1 MNQLESREDG
11 DNDAE
16 YKAFTPIH
24 TKRFWSLVNTCS
36 LCPSMD
42 LVVFGMLQ
50 KKTTTDSVLWIHRTV
65 SWQRLA
71 TLAGMSCTAWRP
83 DGRLL
88 AVAHRHGIVLYH
100 LEDLLSS
107 SSSAMRTALSPEQEE
122 SLEAAGGAGV
132 VGLLNL
138 DSSVSGLCWSHV
150 STPHPSWQLSCQEMV
165 AQSSWMHR
173 RQFLDRGIH
182 FFPPS
187 GYFRHAAALENED
200 ETADSHDSVGTTH
213 VLEPDDAASAN
224 EPTSVHSLQ
233 QQTVFPTSRLP
244 LSVLCVSTVEHGIL
258 VYLHGRYPAV
268 RLSKPASSNPVSM
281 VVSPDLSHIL
291 VHEQHSS
298 SLTLYSI
305 PALARHRY
313 HLQSIATAYITT
325 TAHLQALQRNR
336 VEVLA
341 AWRSSLKPLD
351 LKLAALSKL
360 LVDYGLS
367 DDLRSN
373 LCHYLLSGQ
382 SSSSQISSAMDQFCT
397 GVQMNDQLLMRM
409 ERSLQVAMAH
419 VETLVRRNMVSP
431 ALALVWEA
439 QELQS
444 LALYA
449 PYLFSL
455 HSLGQNAQD
464 LLVAAEAALLEL
476 VDARSRLKD
485 FVAWLQGTA
494 ARIKARGT
502 ARTSVQQDQARK
514 RRVPQAVVERVL
526 QYFQPSKVEKSGPA
540 SASLTE
546 RVLNISF
553 SKILDETSNL
563 MPLESSRRM
572 PLSDV
577 GGNSGS
583 PTNQVAYKKK
593 ATVSAT
599 PSIPFHLEQ
608 ISQSLE
614 QVFSGPREFL
624 AQSVEQRHIR
634 LAVPP
639 QTKGIGSTDARSVGG
654 QPIGGK
660 DLLSPVVA
668 MTVRMGCDRESQP
681 GLDDDTPADGF
692 FAPNISQQ
700 HRGTRGENDVDL
712 NAARY
717 HRQWAVFA
725 HAQDSNG
732 SLGGAANCVQLSAL
746 PLSWTFGEMA
756 NHVNPIG
763 EAVPSSTASFYLR
776 ATLVFPPGSVVVDM
790 AFYGDDGKSSLGAG
804 FDGGTGKEGRQALGV
819 LLKRTRNASVS
830 AAANKTS
837 LELWLIQYDAIS
849 FQVVKLE
856 EPEIGS
862 TSLTLS
868 VHPATAAA
876 SVTVVK
882 AGNNVPDNEALE
894 DSSASDHA
902 RLQCTARVRTIS
914 TVDSKPDHTGAAFK
928 GARLVVSG
936 SRGIGAV
943 LFSDASQSGSVME
956 LLDLEDDEYV
966 EEEEE
971 EEGDD

>member
-1 MNQLESREDG
+1 MNRLESREDD

-16 YKAFTPIH
+16 HKSFTPIH

-42 LVVFGMLQ
+42 LVVFGMLP

-122 SLEAAGGAGV
+122 SLESGAGV
-132 VGLLNL
+132 VGLLHL

-187 GYFRHAAALENED
+187 GYFRHTAAAEHED
-200 ETADSHDSVGTTH
+200 EMADSPSVGTTH
-213 VLEPDDAASAN
+213 VQEPDDAASAN

-244 LSVLCVSTVEHGIL
+244 LSVLCVSTTKHGVL

-305 PALARHRY
+305 PALARHRC

-341 AWRSSLKPLD
+341 AWRSSLKALD

-360 LVDYGLS
+360 LIDYGLS
-367 DDLRSN
+367 DDLRSH

-444 LALYA
+444 LALHA
-449 PYLFSL
+449 PFLFSL

-526 QYFQPSKVEKSGPA
+526 QYFQPSNDVEKKSGPA

-583 PTNQVAYKKK
+583 TTNQVAYKKK
-593 ATVSAT
+593 ATGAVT
-599 PSIPFHLEQ
+599 PSIPFHLDQ

-624 AQSVEQRHIR
+624 AQSVDQKLIR

-639 QTKGIGSTDARSVGG
+639 QTQRIGSTDTKSVGG
-654 QPIGGK
+654 QLLGGNG
-660 DLLSPVVA
+660 LLSPVVA
-668 MTVRMGCDRESQP
+668 MTVRMGCDREGQP
-681 GLDDDTPADGF
+681 GLDDEAPADGF
-692 FAPNISQQ
+692 FVPKIGQ
-700 HRGTRGENDVDL
+700 HRATRDENDGDL
-712 NAARY
+712 NEARY

-725 HAQDSNG
+725 HAPDSKG

-756 NHVNPIG
+756 NHVNPKG
-763 EAVPSSTASFYLR
+763 ETVPPSTASFFLW

-790 AFYGDDGKSSLGAG
+790 AFYGDDGKSSLGAV

-819 LLKRTRNASVS
+819 LLNRTRNASVS

-894 DSSASDHA
+894 GSSASDST
-902 RLQCTARVRTIS
+902 RPQCTARVRTIS